1 MTWIRYTLVLAAKT
15 SLIVG
20 AMCAALT
27 LPLL

>member
-1 MTWIRYTLVLAAKT
+1 MTWIRYTLALAAKT
-15 SLIVG
+15 LTIVG